1 MSTFVYAVDKPE
13 LPPLEMPDRF
23 QNDIRYFITQSDS
36 ESLYELPP
44 NQYCVSLE
52 EAEKW
57 LEDGVFYLPSP
68 LDNERQAEVEITEEQ
83 EVWLEWMIENQI
95 HRILLQ

>member
-23 QNDIRYFITQSDS
+23 RNDIRYFITQSDND
-36 ESLYELPP
+36 SLSELPP

-52 EAEKW
+52 EADKW
-57 LEDGVFYLPSP
+57 LEEGIFYLPSP
-68 LDNERQAEVEITEEQ
+68 LDNERQTEVEITEEQ
-83 EVWLEWMIENQI
+83 EVWLEWMVKNQI
-95 HRILLQ
+95 DRIRLQ

>member
-23 QNDIRYFITQSDS
+23 QNDIRYFIT
-36 ESLYELPP
+36 LNELPP

-52 EAEKW
+52 EAGKW
-57 LEDGVFYLPSP
+57 LEEGVFYLPSP

-95 HRILLQ
+95 DRIRLQ